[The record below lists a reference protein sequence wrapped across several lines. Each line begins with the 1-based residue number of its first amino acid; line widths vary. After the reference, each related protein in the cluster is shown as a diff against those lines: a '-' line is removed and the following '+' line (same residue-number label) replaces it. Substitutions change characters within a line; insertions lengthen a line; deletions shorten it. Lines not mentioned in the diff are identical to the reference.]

1 MRRCIH
7 IIYVTLFLVAYLI
20 VLNINEIRLIA
31 RGEANVY
38 KKVKQIIDNSTMHD
52 LNKNKNLVYLFTLL
66 KGISFIIPLAL
77 IGLILH
83 ENAIILLW
91 TAFTIIYTVLTMFK
105 VIDVIEGETC
115 VKQNNYVYW
124 LVVCGNMVV
133 ALNFIITW

>member
-1 MRRCIH
+1 
-7 IIYVTLFLVAYLI
+7 
-20 VLNINEIRLIA
+20 
-31 RGEANVY
+31 
-38 KKVKQIIDNSTMHD
+38 MHD